1 MVNFAVV
8 HPHFEDIL
16 IDQLKVK
23 YNINNNYF
31 MVPNQFWVHKNHKV
45 ILDAALELRKTQAN
59 IKIIFTGKENDFR
72 APEYTNDL
80 KQFVIENQLTE
91 MVSFLGF
98 IPREEQLCLMKNS
111 IAIIQ
116 PSLFEGWSTV
126 VEDAKALNQWILLS
140 DIPVHREQIQNN
152 VDFFEPKNSSML
164 AALIRRHIENTY
176 VSSQQ
181 DYHQQLTQF
190 GEGFVSMLS

>member
-1 MVNFAVV
+1 
-8 HPHFEDIL
+8 
-16 IDQLKVK
+16 
-23 YNINNNYF
+23 
-31 MVPNQFWVHKNHKV
+31 
-45 ILDAALELRKTQAN
+45 
-59 IKIIFTGKENDFR
+59 
-72 APEYTNDL
+72 
-80 KQFVIENQLTE
+80 
-91 MVSFLGF
+91 
-98 IPREEQLCLMKNS
+98 MKNS

-164 AALIRRHIENTY
+164 AALIRRHTDNTY
-176 VSSQQ
+176 VSLQQ

-190 GEGFVSMLS
+190 GDGFVSMLS